1 MRIALVGHCGPDMSY
16 LMLLVKSAAPGA
28 TIERINT
35 GSSLQTFTKLAGG
48 LLLVNRVL
56 DGDFS
61 DDDGIGLIER
71 TLSAGGVRAMLI
83 SNYEDAQAAAVRAG
97 ALPGFGK
104 RDIGSAKARQALA
117 AAIEAADSRR

>member
-1 MRIALVGHCGPDMSY
+1 MRIALVGHCGPDTSY
-16 LMLLVKSAAPGA
+16 LMLLAKSAAPGA

-35 GSSLQTFTKLAGG
+35 ESSLQSFIKLGG

-56 DGDFS
+56 DGDFT

-71 TLSAGGVRAMLI
+71 TVAAGGVRAMLI

-97 ALPGFGK
+97 AIPGFGK
-104 RDIGSAKARQALA
+104 RDIGSAKAKQALA
-117 AAIEAADSRR
+117 AAVEVADARR